1 MVSGLFIQFQIFWV
15 QYLMELLEPLTVL
28 ALLNCS
34 TWHIQ
39 GFRHGLIRLSSSRAQ
54 VLWNL
59 RSDFWSV
66 SLFLGNR
73 RLRVVPEGKLS
84 QEFWVNPNLK
94 WQLFSWETYVKLRK
108 LLKTTVFTWLLK
120 QPIFLFIFL
129 WNVFIYVLFNEIGF
143 FTRVLTSIS
152 ILLLFFNVSS
162 ICSVIVNRK
171 NK

>member
-1 MVSGLFIQFQIFWV
+1 MIILRNVTFYLISSMVSGLFIQFQIFWV

-84 QEFWVNPNLK
+84 QEFGVNPNLK
-94 WQLFSWETYVKLRK
+94 WQLFSKETYVKLRK

-120 QPIFLFIFL
+120 QPIFLFFYEMFL
-129 WNVFIYVLFNEIGF
+129 YMF
-143 FTRVLTSIS
+143 FLM
-152 ILLLFFNVSS
+152 
-162 ICSVIVNRK
+162 K
-171 NK
+171 